1 MVDHATNINIGT
13 FTILLQL
20 IEHKTKTMTYDVVNP
35 GRVYI

>member
-13 FTILLQL
+13 ISTLPQL
-20 IEHKTKTMTYDVVNP
+20 IEHKTKTMTYDVLNP